1 MSANNNTNSSSG
13 TTAATEGNATIGSS
27 SISHESP
34 QTPTA
39 KAKDPF
45 FFYSNRENLQRAR
58 SFQEIDYSTED
69 SLRGTTLRKTRIS
82 FEMDAVSLMMDMLL
96 QDENWKI
103 FIVRT
108 WKEWSTQA
116 FPNDDRS
123 ETQSLSWFC
132 DKC

>member
-1 MSANNNTNSSSG
+1 MSANNNINSSN
-13 TTAATEGNATIGSS
+13 TAAAAAEQNATTG
-27 SISHESP
+27 ISVSHQPS
-34 QTPTA
+34 QTA

-45 FFYSNRENLQRAR
+45 LFYSNRENLQRAR
-58 SFQEIDYSTED
+58 SFEEIDYSTED

-116 FPNDDRS
+116 LSND
-123 ETQSLSWFC
+123 
-132 DKC
+132 K